1 MKSASESVH
10 KSIDQEPMKKWD
22 KDIISALWGR
32 ESVSFISSGQVVQ
45 HQTQNQKEKH
55 KRWFSD
61 WAPEALV
68 CKRFGISNPS
78 IAQTLLKPKPQQWL
92 GKAISLQNTE
102 FGKLDQESK
111 TDQAAQE
118 FLQTTDLLKHEQIQ
132 DLLGKQNINDR
143 PPVDLFKAIFENQ
156 DSELSS
162 SSDSDTKPEENMTT
176 PQQQQD
182 FSLAGA
188 LLRANATYEKLDW
201 KEILGTEQRVQQNIV
216 SQRLW
221 LVKIYLKHNRKRRW
235 MDYKRFPVNRRP
247 SAKIKCQQKRK
258 TRNNNEPSCSVRQFS
273 QSSLIVDLMI

>member
-216 SQRLW
+216 ESEVVACKNIPQAQS
-221 LVKIYLKHNRKRRW
+221 KKK
-235 MDYKRFPVNRRP
+235 MDGLQEV
-247 SAKIKCQQKRK
+247 SSQQKTEYK
-258 TRNNNEPSCSVRQFS
+258 QN
-273 QSSLIVDLMI
+273 LK